1 VSEQRLEMVRA
12 FFGSGTVD
20 LDVIMGTLDEFVPA
34 IFTEDVEF
42 IETPERVDSRTYRG
56 HSGVIEAF
64 RRFFEQW
71 DAYSGE
77 LVDLEDHDDKV
88 FVAVREDA
96 HGKGSGVPVSAV
108 NYIVVEFRGEKI
120 CRYFESYD
128 EAVTR
133 RELDPDD

>member
-12 FFGSGTVD
+12 FFDSGTLD
-20 LDVIMGTLDEFVPA
+20 LDVIMATLEEFVPA

-42 IETPERVDSRTYRG
+42 VETPERVDSRTYQG
-56 HSGVIEAF
+56 HAGVIEAF

-71 DAYSGE
+71 DAYSAE
-77 LVDLEDHDDKV
+77 LVEVEDHDDKV
-88 FVAVREDA
+88 FVAVREEA
-96 HGKGSGVPVSAV
+96 RGKGSGAPVSSV
-108 NYIVVEFRGEKI
+108 NYVVVEFRGEKL

-133 RELDPDD
+133 RELDRDD